1 MKMREY
7 EIPEMKISK
16 FISESIV
23 TESVIQ
29 NEADLL
35 AEWKQQEAN
44 VNAVTKVLD
53 FRADFNN

>member
-1 MKMREY
+1 MREY